1 MDHTIVHSQTPFMTL
16 SKEIITLIAEE
27 ILAKEDCS
35 YSHQLEAY
43 RVLAHLTLTCKAFY
57 LAFNGFLYENITT
70 LHKYF
75 NAGIMKTLA
84 LSDEERGALSHTLR
98 SPHPASFVKYLQI
111 VSTRDL
117 FIASS
122 IRARILSKLDCS
134 EPREGGLELDETDW
148 ADAEREMERIGKT
161 EGWTEEFK
169 RMYATKSQC
178 EKYLQTLARFQNQI
192 RLVLH
197 NIAKHGSALY
207 RLEIRCELAPLPFLF
222 ERSLDLSRLSS
233 LRELVLGPSFPQRN
247 LGECLVLL
255 EKICSTCRNLVS
267 LELNWDQ
274 IFMCAPRPD
283 ISSQV
288 LSTLPKNC
296 PGLEEITLRLKS
308 SEDPDSCVPLQQ
320 VFDSPDFVFPK
331 LNKCHL
337 YINEIIDLTA
347 FFLRHPAIQYLNY
360 YNRFHE
366 YINDPR
372 FGKRLE
378 PGQVF
383 LPNLTYFEGFAL
395 NFVAICCSDP
405 NSESVFPPLDTVEIN
420 LDEEEERLGSEDG
433 LELQVAFVDALRS
446 TSLTVKKLSLW
457 PNFDIR
463 EDRGLP
469 LDVIIA
475 IIQACPGLTH
485 FECTF
490 DAFDTHAPYKSGH
503 QSFYNSILSHL
514 PLLESLT
521 VYYEY
526 AQDSFDILS
535 AEALRREKS
544 IHCEAILNSL
554 MYTRQKHASQNR
566 QTINQDGFAGQD
578 DKQGDRRGDM
588 QDDEL
593 RLERVEVLA
602 RMVVRSLNDDSDD
615 LQERRFCFVY
625 EDGGIVELNLNKLL

>member
-1 MDHTIVHSQTPFMTL
+1 MDHTIVHSQTLFMTL

-27 ILAKEDCS
+27 ILAEEDCS

-43 RVLAHLTLTCKAFY
+43 RVLAHLTLTCRAFY
-57 LAFNGFLYENITT
+57 LGFNGFLYENIST

-84 LSDEERGALSHTLR
+84 LSDEERSALSHALR

-111 VSTRDL
+111 VSTRDF
-117 FIASS
+117 FIASG

-134 EPREGGLELDETDW
+134 EPQEGGFELDEKDW
-148 ADAEREMERIGKT
+148 ADAEEEIERIDKT
-161 EGWTEEFK
+161 ESWTEELDG
-169 RMYATKSQC
+169 MYVTRSQT
-178 EKYLQTLARFQNQI
+178 EKYLRNLARFQNQI

-197 NIAKHGSALY
+197 NIAKHGSMLY

-222 ERSLDLSRLSS
+222 ERSFDLSRLS
-233 LRELVLGPSFPQRN
+233 LLKELVLGPSFPQRN

-255 EKICSTCRNLVS
+255 GKICSISRNLVS

-274 IFMCAPRPD
+274 NFMCAPPPE

-296 PGLEEITLRLKS
+296 PGLEEITLRLQS
-308 SEDPDSCVPLQQ
+308 SADPDLCVPLQQ

-337 YINEIIDLTA
+337 YINKTMDITA
-347 FFLRHPAIQYLNY
+347 FFLRHPAIQNLKY

-366 YINDPR
+366 SINDPR

-395 NFVAICCSDP
+395 NFVAICCSNP
-405 NSESVFPPLDTVEIN
+405 NSESVLPPLDTVEIN

-446 TSLTVKKLSLW
+446 TSLTVKKLLSLSS
-457 PNFDIR
+457 NFDVK

-475 IIQACPGLTH
+475 MIQACPGLTH

-490 DAFDTHAPYKSGH
+490 YAFDTHVPYEFGQH
-503 QSFYNSILSHL
+503 SFYNSILSHL

-526 AQDSFDILS
+526 PQDSFDILS
-535 AEALRREKS
+535 AEALRRERS
-544 IHCEAILNSL
+544 IHYEAILNSL
-554 MYTRQKHASQNR
+554 RYARQQQASRKR
-566 QTINQDGFAGQD
+566 QTINWDGLVRKD
-578 DKQGDRRGDM
+578 YKQGDRRGDM
-588 QDDEL
+588 RNDMQDNEL
-593 RLERVEVLA
+593 RLDRVEVSA
-602 RMVVRSLNDDSDD
+602 RMMVGSYD

-625 EDGGIVELNLNKLL
+625 EDGGIIELD